1 MITGKTTDSSLWIV
15 EFYDIRA
22 AAETFNNLHGYSF
35 DVWFLSFFFFSFK
48 KINQKSKSKI
58 QYSIESKSQSYF
70 LKWI

>member
-35 DVWFLSFFFFSFK
+35 DV
-48 KINQKSKSKI
+48 
-58 QYSIESKSQSYF
+58 
-70 LKWI
+70 